1 MGTIQRIASVYLRL
15 RRVVSAERPPEGDG
29 IRLSKEDEGLLSK
42 IWEEQTSRTKKAD
55 GEEAEEPG
63 SKGSV
68 FGSDA
73 FKEFWQSKYQGGK
86 KKVPNT
92 DSKTKARYKEV
103 SANTLL
109 GKDKEF
115 RKKVLEEFRKWNKGS
130 DSKDSSSGGPKGE
143 ETRYKDKEFSYQL
156 GDEEDTREL
165 LKEYGLSVEDVADAA
180 GLSGLPP
187 TVKRVRVLA
196 NTTKGT
202 VRIIAGDGKDPPM
215 GWKMDRTVDLESG
228 EITNEL
234 FFVPKDSPPG
244 TGLRVFGGQVEA
256 ARKHGFKKIK
266 TNAYTAPDWVGGLVW
281 PKLGYDAPLPTSLV
295 KKAEKF
301 LKGSPKPWKV
311 SDLMRSGK
319 EAQEFW
325 KENVPAEVNMEFDLG
340 KDSLGS
346 RVLGAYMKAKGL

>member
-1 MGTIQRIASVYLRL
+1 MGTIQRIASVYLR
-15 RRVVSAERPPEGDG
+15 RVFSAERPPGGDG
-29 IRLSKEDEGLLSK
+29 IRLSKEDEDLLSK

-55 GEEAEEPG
+55 GEDADAPQ

-68 FGSDA
+68 FGSEA

-115 RKKVLEEFRKWNKGS
+115 RKKVLEEFRKWNE
-130 DSKDSSSGGPKGE
+130 DSKSVSKEESSGTPGE
-143 ETRYKDKEFSYQL
+143 ETRYKDKEFSYEL
-156 GDEEDTREL
+156 GDEEDTKEF
-165 LKEYGLSVEDVADAA
+165 LKEYKLSMEDVADAA

-187 TVKRVRVLA
+187 TVKRIRVLA
-196 NTTKGT
+196 NAAKGT
-202 VRIIAGDGKDPPM
+202 VRVVASNGKDPPM
-215 GWKMDRTVDLESG
+215 GWKMDRTVHLKSG
-228 EITNEL
+228 EITNDL
-234 FFVPKDSPPG
+234 FFIPKDSPPG

-266 TNAYTAPDWVGGLVW
+266 TSAYTDPPDWVGGLVW
-281 PKLGYDAPLPTSLV
+281 PKLGYDAPLPSGLV

-319 EAQEFW
+319 DAQELW
-325 KENVPAEVNMEFDLG
+325 KENVPNEVKMEFDLD

>member
-1 MGTIQRIASVYLRL
+1 MIAIQRVASLYL
-15 RRVVSAERPPEGDG
+15 RRVCGKGTPQGDN
-29 IRLSKEDEGLLSK
+29 IQLSKEEEELLSK
-42 IWEEQTSRTKKAD
+42 IWEDRSHGARAKKAD
-55 GEEAEEPG
+55 GEEADSPG
-63 SKGSV
+63 AKGSV

-73 FKEFWQSKYQGGK
+73 FKEFWESKYQGGK

-130 DSKDSSSGGPKGE
+130 ESGTSSKTETKKE
-143 ETRYKDKEFSYQL
+143 ESRYKDKEWSFEL
-156 GDEEDTREL
+156 GDEEDTKEL
-165 LKEYGLSVEDVADAA
+165 LGEYGLSMEDAADAA

-187 TVKRVRVLA
+187 TVKRIRVLA
-196 NTTKGT
+196 NASQGT
-202 VRIIAGDGKDPPM
+202 VRVIASNGKDPPM
-215 GWKMDRTVDLESG
+215 GWKMDRTINLEAKT
-228 EITNEL
+228 ITNDL
-234 FFVPKDSPPG
+234 FFIPKDSPPG

-256 ARKHGFKKIK
+256 ARKHGFKAIK
-266 TNAYTAPDWVGGLVW
+266 TNAYTDPPDWVGGIVW
-281 PKLGYDAPLPTSLV
+281 PKLGYDAPLPQGIA

-301 LKGSPKPWKV
+301 LKGEPKPWKI

-325 KENVPAEVNMEFDLG
+325 KDNVPAEVNMEFDLG

-346 RVLGAYMKAKGL
+346 KILGAYMKAKGL